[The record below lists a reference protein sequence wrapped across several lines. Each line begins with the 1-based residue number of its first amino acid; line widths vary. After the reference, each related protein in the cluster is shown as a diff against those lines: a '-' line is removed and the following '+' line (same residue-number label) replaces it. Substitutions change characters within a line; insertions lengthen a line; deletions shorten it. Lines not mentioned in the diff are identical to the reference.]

1 MIEGRVLRVVFF
13 AICAFALGC
22 DDSSN
27 GGSDGGADGGA
38 GLDSGS
44 TNDAGGTDGGT
55 ADAALSLALA
65 PLSNR
70 VVAPGV
76 TLAPIPLVITDSAVA
91 SPTVTVS
98 GTSVGLPSPITLPA
112 GTLTLSGTGVERS
125 LVVGPID
132 VSLTATYA
140 VTVTVDDGVTTA
152 MQAFSLRVN
161 APPSIDYVASTG
173 TVAGFP
179 IPTFHVGVYDDGGDA
194 TLVTVTAHSTDQTF
208 LPDANVVLSAVMG
221 NMAGRGAFDVTL
233 TLATSGVGSA
243 DVTLEATDPEG
254 AKSQRTFHVSVTA
267 TPANGI
273 ELVSRS
279 SASTPTPS
287 NGISTQPSASGDGRY
302 VVFTSTASDIAGGM
316 PSAGDL
322 YVRDRT
328 AGTTTRLGIAG
339 QSGGARI
346 TPDGRYIAFASISG
360 TLVAGDTNAAV
371 DVFVYDR
378 QTATF
383 DLVSQST
390 DGTHAN
396 AQSSVDTSYAG
407 APYLRPSISDDG
419 RYVVFESEASN
430 LVTGDTNGVADV
442 FLRDRTAHT
451 TTRVSV
457 STSGVES
464 NGASREVAISGDG
477 TVVAFDSVAQDLVD
491 GSTETDTRSD
501 VYLWIAGTTTRVSN
515 ANAGGATGSGNGAST
530 HPTLSADG
538 RYVAFSSAATN
549 LLAAIEFYGKTD
561 IYLLDRTG
569 GTMTRINLDLDPTA
583 SQGHC
588 YDPSISA
595 DGKRIAFVSDATVPN
610 LINGFVNGYVYDRP
624 SNTFTFV
631 GKSLVGSAP
640 NGGTGYGLALAS
652 GGGFIA
658 FQSPASNLFPGDVN
672 NAIDVFALALP

>member
-55 ADAALSLALA
+55 ADAAVSLALA

-112 GTLTLSGTGVERS
+112 GTLTLSGIGVDRS

-132 VSLTATYA
+132 ASLTATYT

-173 TVAGFP
+173 TVTGFP

-233 TLATSGVGSA
+233 TPATSGVGSA

-383 DLVSQST
+383 DLVSQAT

-672 NAIDVFALALP
+672 NAIDVFGLALP